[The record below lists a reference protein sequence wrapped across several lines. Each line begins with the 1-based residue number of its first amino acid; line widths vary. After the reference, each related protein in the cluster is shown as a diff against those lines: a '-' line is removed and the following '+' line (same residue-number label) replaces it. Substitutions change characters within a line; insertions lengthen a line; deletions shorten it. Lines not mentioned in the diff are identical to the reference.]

1 MKKILL
7 QHPQGQQG
15 YNLQHVTQLPARQ
28 AGPPAT
34 AYYNVPPGAQPIMT
48 IHSPNFAMV
57 SYLLVHIVIS

>member
-1 MKKILL
+1 MF

-15 YNLQHVTQLPARQ
+15 YGLQHVTQLPVRP

-57 SYLLVHIVIS
+57 SFSH

>member
-1 MKKILL
+1 MYELKRMF

-15 YNLQHVTQLPARQ
+15 YGLQHVTQLPVRP

-57 SYLLVHIVIS
+57 SFSH